1 MVSDQQERYY
11 NIFKLNKWFAISSI
25 LFTAFWILT
34 FADDYN
40 RPWKK
45 YQIEFRKMEIEKVRN
60 EISTKQEALEGNEDY
75 QLLLAQLDIKQADL
89 NEQQFRID
97 EINEELESIQG
108 AVYSSNQNYQ
118 FSKADFDAVKYQLE
132 DYKFKNLNTKALQKQ
147 FDKLKVKTNK
157 AFLIYESY
165 QLKVDSLESIVRTLN
180 SSIKKT
186 NDDLFSLTKDR
197 DLLERQLSKLDPEAM
212 SLQNKIA
219 NVVRDLPVIDFIDPY
234 YEVKQVVVNDL
245 KEDLVYMGMPKVDR
259 CMTCHVGIDKKGFED
274 APQPYT
280 THPRLDEFVG
290 GSSPHPMSEYG
301 CTSCHAGRGRGTDFI
316 SSGHM
321 PRDEKQKKEWKKKYN
336 WDYLHYWEN
345 KMLPVQYSEA
355 GCFKCHGDNM
365 PVKGA
370 PVLSLGMSTFEKAG
384 CYSCHQ
390 MDRWADAPMPG
401 PSLYKMASKTDRDWT
416 YRWIMEPRAFRHNTW
431 MPHFF
436 KKGNNSSPEDILR
449 SEQESL
455 AMIEYLFEKSEDY
468 EQVDKPYVGDPENG
482 ELLVSSYGCMGC
494 HQIQP
499 EEDPDYVPSMQ
510 NIRLEQGPNL
520 IGLGSKTNEKWLFNW
535 LKNPYSYH
543 PGTKMPNMRLSDEEA
558 SDIAAYLIQG
568 KTTEFDETP
577 VPSVNQD
584 ILNEITSDF
593 LSQLNSTSQVAQKLE
608 SMSVEEKLSYSGKNL
623 IGHYGCYS
631 CHNIQGFEDA
641 KPIGIALNHEGS
653 KLISKLDFGFW
664 HDEIP
669 HTKWDWFYNKINEPE
684 KFDLIPNE
692 DGSVSVKELKPL
704 EKSRM
709 PWFGL
714 EDKEITS
721 LVTLIMGLVK
731 DEIPPT
737 KLPEKTPQYLAVTK
751 GEQFIHSNNCLGCHK
766 LDDEGGAIWP
776 ATADWL
782 REVADNTNA
791 EDMSLVQS
799 FSPPLLNTQGRKT
812 QPQWL
817 LNWFKNVS
825 MIRPHLQVR
834 MPSFDYTDEEWN
846 DLISYFQQKDN
857 LDLIY
862 EDPHNF
868 TLNSSSFK
876 AGQRIAEMGACSNCH
891 FYGEEKPKQD
901 ALTWAPN
908 LVLTKER
915 LRPEWLVEWFINPQD
930 VMPGTKMPAP
940 YIPTEEPQNSIRE
953 VWGSDVAKISRD
965 STKLYKSL
973 IDWMWGMEGRKDVS
987 SIVKRHLNSQGYGF
1001 IIEEEDDWGDEW

>member
-45 YQIEFRKMEIEKVRN
+45 YQIEFRKMEIEKVRS
-60 EISTKQEALEGNEDY
+60 EISTKQEALEGNEGY
-75 QLLLAQLDIKQADL
+75 QLLLAQLDLKQAEF
-89 NEQQFRID
+89 NNQQGR
-97 EINEELESIQG
+97 INEVNQELERIEG
-108 AVYSSNQNYQ
+108 AFYSSNQNYQ

-132 DYKFKNLNTKALQKQ
+132 DYKFKNLNTKSLQKQ
-147 FDKLKVKTNK
+147 FDKLEIQTKK
-157 AFLIYESY
+157 AFLIFESY
-165 QLKVDSLESIVRTLN
+165 QLKVDSLEAIVRTLN
-180 SSIKKT
+180 SSIKET
-186 NDDLFSLTKDR
+186 NDDLFTLTKDR

-212 SLQNKIA
+212 SLSNKVA
-219 NVVRDLPVIDFIDPY
+219 NIVRDLPVIDFIDPY

-259 CMTCHVGIDKKGFED
+259 CMTCHVGINKAGFED

-280 THPRLDEFVG
+280 THPRLDEFAG

-301 CTSCHAGRGRGTDFI
+301 CTSCHGGRGRGTDFI

-321 PRDEKQKKEWKKKYN
+321 PRNEKQKKEWKKKYN

-345 KMLPVQYSEA
+345 KMLPVQYTEA

-390 MDRWADAPMPG
+390 MDRWADAPKPG

-436 KKGNNSSPEDILR
+436 KKGNNSSPQDILR

-455 AMIEYLFEKSEDY
+455 AMIEYLYEKSEDY

-499 EEDPDYVPSMQ
+499 EEDPDYIPSMQ

-558 SDIAAYLIQG
+558 SDIVAYLIQG

-577 VPSVNQD
+577 VPGVD
-584 ILNEITSDF
+584 REILNEITSDF
-593 LSQLNSTSQVAQKLE
+593 LSQLNSTSEVTQKLE

-684 KFDLIPNE
+684 KFDLIPND

-751 GEQFIHSNNCLGCHK
+751 GEQFIHTNNCLGCHK

-862 EDPHNF
+862 EDPHDF

-876 AGQRIAEMGACSNCH
+876 AGERIAEMGACINCH

-953 VWGSDVAKISRD
+953 VWGSDVAQISRD

-987 SIVKRHLNSQGYGF
+987 SIVRRHLNSQGYGF
-1001 IIEEEDDWGDEW
+1001 IIEEDDDWGDEW

>member
-1 MVSDQQERYY
+1 
-11 NIFKLNKWFAISSI
+11 
-25 LFTAFWILT
+25 
-34 FADDYN
+34 
-40 RPWKK
+40 
-45 YQIEFRKMEIEKVRN
+45 
-60 EISTKQEALEGNEDY
+60 
-75 QLLLAQLDIKQADL
+75 
-89 NEQQFRID
+89 
-97 EINEELESIQG
+97 
-108 AVYSSNQNYQ
+108 
-118 FSKADFDAVKYQLE
+118 
-132 DYKFKNLNTKALQKQ
+132 
-147 FDKLKVKTNK
+147 
-157 AFLIYESY
+157 
-165 QLKVDSLESIVRTLN
+165 
-180 SSIKKT
+180 
-186 NDDLFSLTKDR
+186 
-197 DLLERQLSKLDPEAM
+197 
-212 SLQNKIA
+212 
-219 NVVRDLPVIDFIDPY
+219 
-234 YEVKQVVVNDL
+234 
-245 KEDLVYMGMPKVDR
+245 
-259 CMTCHVGIDKKGFED
+259 
-274 APQPYT
+274 
-280 THPRLDEFVG
+280 
-290 GSSPHPMSEYG
+290 
-301 CTSCHAGRGRGTDFI
+301 
-316 SSGHM
+316 
-321 PRDEKQKKEWKKKYN
+321 
-336 WDYLHYWEN
+336 
-345 KMLPVQYSEA
+345 
-355 GCFKCHGDNM
+355 
-365 PVKGA
+365 
-370 PVLSLGMSTFEKAG
+370 
-384 CYSCHQ
+384 
-390 MDRWADAPMPG
+390 
-401 PSLYKMASKTDRDWT
+401 
-416 YRWIMEPRAFRHNTW
+416 

-455 AMIEYLFEKSEDY
+455 AMIEYLYEKSEDY
-468 EQVDKPYVGDPENG
+468 EQVDKPYSGDPENG

-499 EEDPDYVPSMQ
+499 EQDSEYVPSMQ

-558 SDIAAYLIQG
+558 SDIVAYLIQG
-568 KTTEFDETP
+568 KTTEFDEIP
-577 VPSVNQD
+577 VPGVDQE

-709 PWFGL
+709 PWYGL

-751 GEQFIHSNNCLGCHK
+751 GEQFIHTNNCLGCHK

-876 AGQRIAEMGACSNCH
+876 AGERIAEMGACINCH

-915 LRPEWLVEWFINPQD
+915 LRPDWLVEWFINPQD

-987 SIVKRHLNSQGYGF
+987 NIVKRHLNSQGYGF